1 MSYLVDARALRP
13 RHEEREQDFMCTST
27 LYNVFSKHLL
37 EKKHEPLSSGD
48 ELWVP
53 DVENCK
59 TNGPMMSK
67 LGSIPVPGRFF
78 TNMNMRHYFHGKNEN
93 SITCILVLPNGNL
106 LCSDDQHVSIFDKD
120 ATRMLED
127 CDSHEFHAIVELP
140 KLYEGTGIRK
150 VSVAQDI
157 KHSIKLERCSKLEL
171 PARIQDI
178 AENSSVKAGDLIYKV
193 RGRSVLGM
201 HLRQVYTLINQD
213 SFGRTFELEI
223 SDPIVCVATPK
234 IKSLFVYPNNA
245 VVFVNGNK
253 LSVLNF
259 SHPKGLIVIPLAGH
273 DNGGY
278 VNGKGEDARFNNPR
292 GVIVNQNN
300 GDVIVADSGNHAIR
314 LIKSD
319 GTVTTLAGAP
329 PREQPGRRAVEVR
342 ELGEV
347 ALDDGLTPQR
357 PQNPEHRAL
366 FNNFMSKVHS
376 SQLAFRRE
384 LAATAALRRAG
395 LHESVGM
402 ESPPPVAAGL
412 VALQSARKRNSHGFF
427 DETGSLARFNTPT
440 YLAWDNHDCI
450 VVVDAG
456 NHSVRRVTMQGVVST
471 VAGGG
476 VQCGI
481 SPGKRGAFDGRGTE
495 ALFDNP
501 GSVVV
506 DADGT
511 IVVVD
516 TNNNR
521 LCKIVGDTVTT
532 VAHDNLKRFRDGH
545 SALNVAL
552 FAPIEMTLQRNGT
565 ILIEPRP
572 GLEKWHVVGLNLKE
586 PAWFKMYREGV
597 RLRWLVASCLRLG
610 RLKHADQSSSS
621 LARSEETM
629 NNILRRAVAEPS
641 FLDGN
646 SKNLNTVQAFGARIQ
661 GESVG
666 RALLPQ
672 PQLVVLEND
681 AEIETQLRP
690 VKGRKSA
697 KSRSVRSPEGGE
709 RAERPRRG

>member
-1 MSYLVDARALRP
+1 
-13 RHEEREQDFMCTST
+13 
-27 LYNVFSKHLL
+27 
-37 EKKHEPLSSGD
+37 
-48 ELWVP
+48 
-53 DVENCK
+53 
-59 TNGPMMSK
+59 MMSK
-67 LGSIPVPGRFF
+67 LGSTPVPGRIF
-78 TNMNMRHYFHGKNEN
+78 TNMNMRHYVQGKSDD
-93 SITCILVLPNGNL
+93 SITCILALPNGNL
-106 LCSDDQHVSIFDKD
+106 LCSDDKRVSLFDKD
-120 ATRMLED
+120 ATRNLED
-127 CDSHEFHAIVELP
+127 CDSNEFHVIVELS
-140 KLYEGTGIRK
+140 KLYEETRIRK
-150 VSVAQDI
+150 VSVSQDI
-157 KHSIKLERCSKLEL
+157 KHSIKLERCSKCEL
-171 PARIQDI
+171 PVRIKDI

-193 RGRSVLGM
+193 RGHSVLGM

-223 SDPIVCVATPK
+223 SDPIVCVANPK
-234 IKSLFVYPNNA
+234 IKSLFVYPNNS

-253 LSVLNF
+253 LSVLDY
-259 SHPKGLIVIPLAGH
+259 SDRIIRTLAGH
-273 DNGGY
+273 ETGGY

-300 GDVIVADSGNHAIR
+300 GDVIVADSGNHTIR

-319 GTVTTLAGAP
+319 GTVSTLAGAP
-329 PREQPGRRAVEVR
+329 QPKP
-342 ELGEV
+342 
-347 ALDDGLTPQR
+347 DDGLIRQR

-366 FNNFMSKVHS
+366 FNNFVSKVHS
-376 SQLAFRRE
+376 QLAFHRE

-395 LHESVGM
+395 LHESVGR
-402 ESPPPVAAGL
+402 ESPPSEAAGL
-412 VALQSARKRNSHGFF
+412 VALQGARKRNSHGFF

-476 VQCGI
+476 VQCGMN
-481 SPGKRGAFDGRGTE
+481 PGKRGAFNGRGTE

-532 VAHDNLKRFRDGH
+532 VAYDNLKRFRDGH
-545 SALNVAL
+545 SALNVPL
-552 FAPIEMTLQRNGT
+552 FAPLEMTLQRNGT

-586 PAWFKMYREGV
+586 PAWFEMYREGV

-610 RLKHADQSSSS
+610 RLEHADQAASS
-621 LARSEETM
+621 LVRSEETM
-629 NNILRRAVAEPS
+629 NNILRRVVAEPS

-646 SKNLNTVQAFGARIQ
+646 SKNLETVQAFGARIQ
-661 GESVG
+661 GERVR

-681 AEIETQLRP
+681 AQIETQLRP
-690 VKGRKSA
+690 VKGHKSA